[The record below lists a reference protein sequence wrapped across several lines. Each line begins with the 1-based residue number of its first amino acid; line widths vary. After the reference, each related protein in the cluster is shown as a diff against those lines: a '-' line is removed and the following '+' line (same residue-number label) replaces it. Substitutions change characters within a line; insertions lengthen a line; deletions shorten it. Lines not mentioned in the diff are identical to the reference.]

1 MCKAVLLNRSGLVL
15 ERLAANV
22 LLHAQVEPNH
32 LATAMVNATTDQRA
46 TEHARVTRITLVL
59 RAARNAIATP
69 GNVPMAHLVMEIAR
83 ASRGPMVLSAAKH
96 AIATPENVPMAHLV
110 MEFARASRARMDL
123 PAVAPVI
130 ATSREEFATILH

>member
-32 LATAMVNATTDQRA
+32 LATAMVNATTDQQA

-59 RAARNAIATP
+59 RAARNAIATKVA
-69 GNVPMAHLVMEIAR
+69 VPMAHPVMEIAR
-83 ASRGPMVLSAAKH
+83 ASWG
-96 AIATPENVPMAHLV
+96 
-110 MEFARASRARMDL
+110 RMDL
-123 PAVAPVI
+123 HAVAPVI
-130 ATSREEFATILH
+130 ATPREALATRGPLVMEHAPVTLCIH